1 MNEGAVGG
9 FRDVSKQELMD
20 ELVDEVGQ
28 CRRCRLWER
37 AKKAVPGEGSLDA
50 SIMFI
55 GEAPGYWEDVKGR
68 PFVGAAGRLLDEL
81 LSSIDLNRGDVYIS
95 NIIKHRPPNNRDP
108 RRDEVEACSPYL
120 DRQIEIVE
128 PSIILALGRHSARYV
143 LSKLNVKTKGIT
155 EVRGRIYVGKL
166 FGFTVRVMPTFHPAA
181 ALYNPEYR
189 SALEEDFQRVKK
201 ELETLA

>member
-1 MNEGAVGG
+1 M
-9 FRDVSKQELMD
+9 SKQELMD

-37 AKKAVPGEGSLDA
+37 AKKAVSGEGSLDA
-50 SIMFI
+50 SLMFV

-81 LSSIDLNRGDVYIS
+81 LSSIDLNRRDVYIS

-108 RRDEVEACSPYL
+108 RKDEVDACSPYL
-120 DRQIEIVE
+120 DRQIEIIE
-128 PSIILALGRHSARYV
+128 PSIILTLGRHSARYV
-143 LSKLNVKTKGIT
+143 LSKVKVEMKGIT
-155 EVRGRIYVGKL
+155 EVRGGIYVGKL
-166 FGFTVRVMPTFHPAA
+166 FGFQVRVMPTFHPAA
-181 ALYNPEYR
+181 VLYNPEYR

-201 ELETLA
+201 ELETLT

>member
-1 MNEGAVGG
+1 M
-9 FRDVSKQELMD
+9 SKQELMD
-20 ELVDEVGQ
+20 ELVDQVGQ
-28 CRRCRLWER
+28 CQRCRLWER
-37 AKKAVPGEGSLDA
+37 AKKAVPGEGNLDA
-50 SIMFI
+50 SLMFI

-68 PFVGAAGRLLDEL
+68 PFVGAAGKLLDEL
-81 LSSIDLNRGDVYIS
+81 LSSIDLNRGDVYIG

-128 PSIILALGRHSARYV
+128 PSILLTLGRHSARYV
-143 LSKLNVKTKGIT
+143 LSKVNVEMKGIT

-166 FGFTVRVMPTFHPAA
+166 YGFAVRVMPTFHPAA

-189 SALEEDFQRVKK
+189 SALEEDFQRMKK

>member
-1 MNEGAVGG
+1 M
-9 FRDVSKQELMD
+9 SKQELMD

-28 CRRCRLWER
+28 CQRCRLWER

-50 SIMFI
+50 SLMFI

-68 PFVGAAGRLLDEL
+68 PFVGAAGKLLDEL
-81 LSSIDLNRGDVYIS
+81 LSSIDLNRGDVYIG

-108 RRDEVEACSPYL
+108 RRDEVEACSAYL

-128 PSIILALGRHSARYV
+128 PSIILTLGRHSARYV
-143 LSKLNVKTKGIT
+143 LSKVNVKMKGIT
-155 EVRGRIYVGKL
+155 EVRGRIYVGKP
-166 FGFTVRVMPTFHPAA
+166 FGFPVRIMPTFHPAA

-189 SALEEDFQRVKK
+189 SALEEDFQRMKK

>member
-1 MNEGAVGG
+1 M
-9 FRDVSKQELMD
+9 SKQELMD

-28 CRRCRLWER
+28 CQRCRLWER
-37 AKKAVPGEGSLDA
+37 AKKAVPGEGSIDA
-50 SIMFI
+50 SLMFI

-68 PFVGAAGRLLDEL
+68 PFVGAAGKLLDEL
-81 LSSIDLNRGDVYIS
+81 LSSIDLNRGDVYIG

-108 RRDEVEACSPYL
+108 RRDEVEACSAYL

-128 PSIILALGRHSARYV
+128 PLIILTLGRHSARYV
-143 LSKLNVKTKGIT
+143 LSKVNVRMKGIT

-166 FGFTVRVMPTFHPAA
+166 FGFQVRVMPTFHPAA

-189 SALEEDFQRVKK
+189 SSLEEDFQRMKK

>member
-1 MNEGAVGG
+1 MEHSGIM
-9 FRDVSKQELMD
+9 SKQELMD

-28 CRRCRLWER
+28 CQRCRLWER
-37 AKKAVPGEGSLDA
+37 AKKAVPGEGNLDA

-81 LSSIDLNRGDVYIS
+81 LSSIDLNRGDVYIG

-108 RRDEVEACSPYL
+108 RRDEVEACSAYL

-128 PSIILALGRHSARYV
+128 PSIILTLGRHSAKYV
-143 LSKLNVKTKGIT
+143 LSKVDVKMRGIT
-155 EVRGRIYVGKL
+155 EVRGRIYMGKL
-166 FGFTVRVMPTFHPAA
+166 FGFPGRVMPTFHPAA
-181 ALYNPEYR
+181 ALYNPGYR
-189 SALEEDFQRVKK
+189 SALEEDFQRLKK

>member
-1 MNEGAVGG
+1 M
-9 FRDVSKQELMD
+9 SKQELMD

-28 CRRCRLWER
+28 CQRCRLWER
-37 AKKAVPGEGSLDA
+37 AKKAVAGEGSLDA
-50 SIMFI
+50 SLMLI

-81 LSSIDLNRGDVYIS
+81 LSSIDLNRRDVYIS

-108 RRDEVEACSPYL
+108 RKDEVEACSPYL
-120 DRQIEIVE
+120 DRQIRTIR
-128 PSIILALGRHSARYV
+128 PSILLTLGRHSAKYV
-143 LSKLNVKTKGIT
+143 LSTVDVEMKGIT

-166 FGFTVRVMPTFHPAA
+166 FGFMVRVMPTFHPAA